1 MNLVRACLLIVS
13 CIFVSACHN
22 YHLKS
27 ESDAASKW
35 LARDINQY
43 RQANSSNGKLSP
55 EVPVNA
61 RMAHSDLFL
70 FAQIYDRVRTLY
82 VHEVDKKSLLLAATE
97 GMRRTVP
104 DPTSVSNRVLVD
116 SAIQGMLSSLDP
128 YSSYLNAAH
137 WRALRD
143 QTSGEFGGI
152 GIQVRMGKGYIEV
165 ISPIDG
171 TPAADAGVQPGDHIL
186 SADGKSFAKMA
197 LRDAVLVLRGRPGSI
212 VKLAIKRQ
220 KRPKFYLSIERAI
233 IKVASV
239 RSSIKQN
246 IGYVRVSR
254 FSDRTGAE
262 VQEAISTLW
271 DNLGNRLK
279 GFVLDLRRNPGGLFD
294 QSIEVADLF
303 LDKGRIVST
312 RARSSDLHY
321 RATKGDLSRGRP
333 LVVLID
339 KGSASAAEIVAG
351 ALKDNLRA
359 TLIGSR
365 TFGKGSVQTILPLSS
380 EERLKLTTS
389 IYLTPSGRTVE
400 GGITPHIE
408 VLPAKKEKTD
418 AQLEHALDWL
428 RRRY

>member
-1 MNLVRACLLIVS
+1 MNIVRACLLIVS
-13 CIFVSACHN
+13 CISLLGCYN
-22 YHLKS
+22 YSLKS
-27 ESDAASKW
+27 ESDAASRW
-35 LARDINQY
+35 LATDISRY
-43 RQANSSNGKLSP
+43 RQATTSVGHLLPQAPMNVRL
-55 EVPVNA
+55 
-61 RMAHSDLFL
+61 AHSDLSL
-70 FAQIYDRVRTLY
+70 FAQVFDRVLTLY
-82 VHEVDKKSLLLAATE
+82 VHEVDKKSLLLAAAE
-97 GMRRTVP
+97 GMRRSVP
-104 DPTSVSNRVLVD
+104 DPTNVSNRVLVD

-128 YSSYLNAAH
+128 YSSYLDAAH

-152 GIQVRMGKGYIEV
+152 GIQVRMGQGYIEV

-220 KRPKFYLSIERAI
+220 KLPKFNLSIERAI

-239 RSSIKQN
+239 RFSLKKN
-246 IGYVRVSR
+246 IGYIRVSR

-262 VQEAISTLW
+262 VQAAILTIW
-271 DNLGNRLK
+271 DNIGDSLK

-294 QSIEVADLF
+294 QSIDVADLF

-408 VLPAKKEKTD
+408 VLSAKKEKTD
-418 AQLEHALDWL
+418 AQLERALDWL
-428 RRRY
+428 RRP

>member
-13 CIFVSACHN
+13 CTFVSGCHN
-22 YHLKS
+22 YSLNA
-27 ESDAASKW
+27 ESDAASRW
-35 LARDINQY
+35 LATDITQY
-43 RQANSSNGKLSP
+43 RQATSSVGQLSTQ
-55 EVPVNA
+55 VPMDV
-61 RMAHSDLFL
+61 RLAHSDLSL
-70 FAQIYDRVRTLY
+70 FAQVFDRVRTLY
-82 VHEVDKKSLLLAATE
+82 VHEVDKESLLLAAAE
-97 GMRRTVP
+97 GMRKSVP
-104 DPTSVSNRVLVD
+104 DPRNVSNRVLVD
-116 SAIQGMLSSLDP
+116 SAIQGMLASLDP
-128 YSSYLNAAH
+128 YSSYLDAAH

-152 GIQVRMGKGYIEV
+152 GIQVRMGQGYIEV

-171 TPAADAGVQPGDHIL
+171 TPAAAAGVQPGDHIL

-197 LRDAVLVLRGRPGSI
+197 LRDAVLILRGRPGSI

-220 KRPKFYLSIERAI
+220 KLPRFNLSIERAI

-239 RSSIKQN
+239 RVSLKKN
-246 IGYVRVSR
+246 IGYIRVSR

-262 VQEAISTLW
+262 VQAAISTIW
-271 DNLGNRLK
+271 DNLGNSLK

-312 RARSSDLHY
+312 RARSSDFHY
-321 RATKGDLSRGRP
+321 RATKGDFSRGRP

-365 TFGKGSVQTILPLSS
+365 TFGKGSVQTILPLSA
-380 EERLKLTTS
+380 EDRLKLTTS

-408 VLPAKKEKTD
+408 VLSGKKEKTD
-418 AQLEHALDWL
+418 AQLKHALDWL
-428 RRRY
+428 RRR

>member
-13 CIFVSACHN
+13 CTFVSGCHN
-22 YHLKS
+22 YSLNS
-27 ESDAASKW
+27 ESDAASRW
-35 LARDINQY
+35 LATDITQY
-43 RQANSSNGKLSP
+43 RQATSSVGQLSTQ
-55 EVPVNA
+55 VPIDV
-61 RMAHSDLFL
+61 RLAHSDLSL
-70 FAQIYDRVRTLY
+70 FAQVFDRVRTLY
-82 VHEVDKKSLLLAATE
+82 VHEVDKESLLLAAAE
-97 GMRRTVP
+97 GMRKSVP
-104 DPTSVSNRVLVD
+104 DPSNVSNRVLVD
-116 SAIQGMLSSLDP
+116 SAIQGMLASLDP

-152 GIQVRMGKGYIEV
+152 GIQVRMGQGYIEV

-171 TPAADAGVQPGDHIL
+171 TPAAAAGVQPGDHIL

-197 LRDAVLVLRGRPGSI
+197 LRDAVLILRGRPGSI

-220 KRPKFYLSIERAI
+220 KLPRFNLSIERAI

-239 RSSIKQN
+239 RVSLKKN
-246 IGYVRVSR
+246 IGYIRVSR

-262 VQEAISTLW
+262 VQAAISTIW
-271 DNLGNRLK
+271 DNLGNSLK

-312 RARSSDLHY
+312 RARSSDFHY
-321 RATKGDLSRGRP
+321 RATKGYFSRGRP

-365 TFGKGSVQTILPLSS
+365 TFGKGSVQTILPLSA
-380 EERLKLTTS
+380 EEHLKLTTS
-389 IYLTPSGRTVE
+389 IYLTPSGRTVQ

-408 VLPAKKEKTD
+408 VLSGKKEKTD
-418 AQLEHALDWL
+418 AQLQHALDWL
-428 RRRY
+428 RRR

>member
-1 MNLVRACLLIVS
+1 MNIVRACLLIVS
-13 CIFVSACHN
+13 CISLLGCYN
-22 YHLKS
+22 YSFKS
-27 ESDAASKW
+27 ESDAASRW
-35 LARDINQY
+35 LATDISRY
-43 RQANSSNGKLSP
+43 RQATPSVGHLLPQAPMNVRL
-55 EVPVNA
+55 
-61 RMAHSDLFL
+61 AHSDLSL
-70 FAQIYDRVRTLY
+70 FAQVFDRVLTLY
-82 VHEVDKKSLLLAATE
+82 VHEVDKKSLLLAAAE
-97 GMRRTVP
+97 GMRRSVP
-104 DPTSVSNRVLVD
+104 DPTNVSNRVLVD

-128 YSSYLNAAH
+128 YSSYLDAAH

-152 GIQVRMGKGYIEV
+152 GIQVRMGQGYIEV

-220 KRPKFYLSIERAI
+220 KLPKFNLSIERAI

-239 RSSIKQN
+239 RFSLKKN
-246 IGYVRVSR
+246 IGYIRVSR

-262 VQEAISTLW
+262 VQAAISTIW
-271 DNLGNRLK
+271 DNIGDNLK

-294 QSIEVADLF
+294 QSIDVADLF

-408 VLPAKKEKTD
+408 VLSAKKEKTD
-418 AQLEHALDWL
+418 AQLERALDWL
-428 RRRY
+428 RRP

>member
-1 MNLVRACLLIVS
+1 MNLVRACLFIVS
-13 CIFVSACHN
+13 CIFVSGCHN
-22 YHLKS
+22 YSLKA
-27 ESDAASKW
+27 ESDAASRW
-35 LARDINQY
+35 LASDITQY
-43 RQANSSNGKLSP
+43 RQAAASVGPLSP
-55 EVPVNA
+55 KEPMNV
-61 RMAHSDLFL
+61 RLAHSDLFL
-70 FAQIYDRVRTLY
+70 FAQVFDRVRTLY
-82 VHEVDKKSLLLAATE
+82 VHEVDKQSLLLAAAE

-104 DPTSVSNRVLVD
+104 DPTNVSNRVLVA

-128 YSSYLNAAH
+128 YSSYLDAEH

-171 TPAADAGVQPGDHIL
+171 TPAAEAGVQPGDHIL

-197 LRDAVLVLRGRPGSI
+197 LRDAVLILRGRPGSI
-212 VKLAIKRQ
+212 VKLSIKRQ
-220 KRPKFYLSIERAI
+220 KLPEFNLSIERAI

-239 RSSIKQN
+239 RSSFKKN
-246 IGYVRVSR
+246 IGYIRVSR

-262 VQEAISTLW
+262 VQAAISTIW
-271 DNLGNRLK
+271 DNLGDSLK

-312 RARSSDLHY
+312 RARSNDFHY

-408 VLPAKKEKTD
+408 VLSAKKDKTD
-418 AQLEHALDWL
+418 LQLEHALDWL
-428 RRRY
+428 RRR